1 LNFEYEVFASVS
13 HGFIPAPQHQKIRP
27 QIETPEDNRKIGNDI
42 RIAIFISTPHPPNT
56 PLPLHSHIHHEDMI
70 SEAL

>member
-1 LNFEYEVFASVS
+1 LNFEFEVFASVS

-27 QIETPEDNRKIGNDI
+27 QIETPEDNQKIGIDI
-42 RIAIFISTPHPPNT
+42 CIAIFISTPHPPNT
-56 PLPLHSHIHHEDMI
+56 PLHSHIYHEDMI